1 MSVLI
6 MSVQQITVILP
17 MLQYYTTLYE
27 MSLMQVRFSEV
38 ARAHNFQIGKISAK
52 ANH

>member
-1 MSVLI
+1 MSVLTV
-6 MSVQQITVILP
+6 SVQQITVILSI
-17 MLQYYTTLYE
+17 LQYYTTLYE

-38 ARAHNFQIGKISAK
+38 ARAHNFQIGSAK